1 MIASRVQRGV
11 LWSHNDH
18 GDDAR
23 IFALSEEGEDLGIE
37 KYIFDQF
44 LMMFI
49 VFIIKENLRT

>member
-44 LMMFI
+44 LMMFFVI
-49 VFIIKENLRT
+49 VFYH